1 MKFSQEYENMIV
13 LSLAYFYI
21 LMVEEAGFSE
31 CMENIPHYTVS
42 HITNV
47 KL

>member
-1 MKFSQEYENMIV
+1 
-13 LSLAYFYI
+13 
-21 LMVEEAGFSE
+21 MVEEAGFSE

-47 KL
+47 KLWELQIS

>member
-1 MKFSQEYENMIV
+1 MNVSQEYENMLV
-13 LSLAYFYI
+13 LFLAYFYI
-21 LMVEEAGFSE
+21 LMMEEAGFSE
-31 CMENIPHYTVS
+31 WLENIPHYTVS